1 MCTRIRLKE
10 GVEIGG
16 WGGANK
22 GKHIFVENDVTKDDD
37 AMGGEVKTTI
47 PLLVRRVAKEEATS
61 GAWRQ
66 LMRSSSG
73 SVGVAGKAEH
83 AEVVVGGCC
92 VVQGEV
98 GGGVAH
104 YLQWEAV
111 EEVGGGVQGLFPV
124 AGMERRL

>member
-1 MCTRIRLKE
+1 M
-10 GVEIGG
+10 
-16 WGGANK
+16 
-22 GKHIFVENDVTKDDD
+22 
-37 AMGGEVKTTI
+37 I
-47 PLLVRRVAKEEATS
+47 PLVVRGVAKEEATS